1 MSWLEIFAWWFASG
15 LLCSLFMPLRYRKS
29 MKGHWPSF
37 FKTWPVFGL
46 FGPLAFV
53 AAFPV

>member
-1 MSWLEIFAWWFASG
+1 MSWLEIFGVWFVSG
-15 LLCSLFMPLRYRKS
+15 LLCSLFWPLRYRKG

-37 FKTWPVFGL
+37 FKMWPVFGL

-53 AAFPV
+53 AAIPL

>member
-15 LLCSLFMPLRYRKS
+15 LLCSLFWPLRYRKG

-37 FKTWPVFGL
+37 FKMWPVFGL